1 MQAGRM
7 RYRLKTFEPVADTD
21 QWGDEAPKGF
31 VERATIHAERVKFSG
46 NRSEEVGEHFPDY
59 RVEFNIRDAHPV
71 KELWRVEQLGG
82 YLYTVTNVIPNIDRG
97 MKTLVCERVNQ

>member
-7 RYRLKTFEPVADTD
+7 RYRLKLFEPVGDADK
-21 QWGDEAPKGF
+21 WGEETPQYK
-31 VERATIHAERVKFSG
+31 ELRIIHAERVKFSG

>member
-7 RYRLKTFEPVADTD
+7 RYRLKTFEPVSDTD
-21 QWGDEAPKGF
+21 QWGDEAPKDY
-31 VERATIHAERVKFSG
+31 VERNTIHAERVKLSG